1 MKLTGKPVSI
11 GIIAGEVLK
20 YRPFQACIRQTPLEP
35 TEVDSALKQYDA
47 TKQAAKAELDL
58 LEERIAKED
67 PEKAKLIQAHREVLL
82 DPAMDEEIRALIQGH
97 TAPDAA
103 VESVYCNY
111 IDILGRSRN
120 EMMRE
125 RASDLRDVKGRLLRC
140 WAGEPECNLAALE
153 KPVIIVADDL
163 YPSDTVSMDR
173 ERVLGIVTQVGGSTS
188 HTAIIARSYDIPAVL
203 GLADAML
210 LLEDGE
216 HIILDAEKGELITQP
231 TQRELEEYAIAAE
244 RVKKQQEE
252 TKAFLTTEPVTLD
265 GSHVDVM
272 LNVGAANDF
281 ELSSARYADGCGLFR
296 TEFLYLNADHQP
308 TEEEQFQ
315 IYRKVLLAF
324 EGKPVTLRTLDIGG
338 DKQVA
343 CIERQ
348 HESNPFL
355 GVRGIRLCFLH
366 EDMFR
371 VQIRA
376 ILRASIY
383 GKLQVMLPMISS
395 LDEVRQAKAL
405 FAEEG
410 AALDK
415 AGIPWDRKIAIG
427 IMVEV
432 PSIAL
437 ISDLIADEVD
447 FVSVGTNDLCQ
458 YLTASDRLNA
468 AVKSCHQDYH
478 PAMFRM
484 LGAIAKAFQAAG
496 KPVSICGELGGDP
509 VAIPALLGLGI
520 RKFSMGS
527 TALAR
532 VKRVVRS
539 LRLEE
544 AQELAQQVQ
553 MMKTQC
559 EIQAH
564 LESFSAKH
572 KI

>member
-1 MKLTGKPVSI
+1 MRLTGKPVSI

-20 YRPFQACIRQTPLEP
+20 YRPFQACIRQTLLEP
-35 TEVDSALKQYDA
+35 SEVDFALKQYDA
-47 TKQAAKAELDL
+47 TKQAAKDELVL

-67 PEKAKLIQAHREVLL
+67 PEKAKLIQAHREVLM
-82 DPAMDEEIRALIQGH
+82 DPAMDEEIRALITDH
-97 TAPDAA
+97 ISPDAA

-111 IDILGRSRN
+111 IEVLSRSRN

-125 RASDLRDVKGRLLRC
+125 RASDLRDVKSRLLRC
-140 WAGEPECNLAALE
+140 WACEPECNLSALE
-153 KPVIIVADDL
+153 KSVIVVADDL

-203 GLADAML
+203 GIADAML
-210 LLEDGE
+210 LLQDGE
-216 HIILDAEKGELITQP
+216 HIILDAEKGVLITQP
-231 TQRELEEYAIAAE
+231 TQQELEEYQIAAE
-244 RVKKQQEE
+244 RVKKQQEV
-252 TKAFLTTEPVTLD
+252 TKAYLATEPTMLD
-265 GSHVDVM
+265 GTHVDVM
-272 LNVGAANDF
+272 LNVGTANDY
-281 ELSSARYADGCGLFR
+281 ELSSAQYVDGCGLFR

-315 IYRKVLLAF
+315 IYKKVLLAF

-343 CIERQ
+343 CIERKQ
-348 HESNPFL
+348 ESNPFL
-355 GVRGIRLCFLH
+355 GVRGIRLCLLH
-366 EDMFR
+366 EDLFR
-371 VQIRA
+371 GQIRA
-376 ILRASIY
+376 ILRASVY

-395 LDEVRQAKAL
+395 LDEVRQAKAI

-410 AALDK
+410 SKLDQ
-415 AGIPWDRKIAIG
+415 AGIPWDRNISIG
-427 IMVEV
+427 VMVEV
-432 PSIAL
+432 PSIAI

-468 AVKSCHQDYH
+468 AVKNCHQDYH

-484 LGAIAKAFQAAG
+484 LGVIAKAFNAAG

-520 RKFSMGS
+520 RKFSMGNS
-527 TALAR
+527 ALAG

-539 LRLEE
+539 LRMEE
-544 AQELAQQVQ
+544 AQELAQAVQ
-553 MMKTQC
+553 MMKTQE
-559 EIQAH
+559 EIQSCLA
-564 LESFSAKH
+564 SFSSKQKA
-572 KI
+572 